1 VPIRSSHKSSPAVV
15 EVYTDGSA
23 SPNPGPGGWA
33 AVVVEAGRRRDLSG
47 GEARTTNNRME
58 LRAALE
64 ALRALPRSKLIRLHT
79 DSQYLRLGI
88 TEYLAYWQHAG
99 WKTRARQPVANQDLW
114 QALVE
119 ALAGRTVTWVWVR
132 GHAGNPLNEAADQLA
147 QKGASRY
154 RQSPAASRPAA
165 GGCDAYLGA
174 SASPRHARW
183 AAVLACH
190 GATTAGSGEVSG
202 ATANA
207 LILHAAL
214 YALRHSAGEA
224 PLTVHAS
231 ARYLVDGATHSLQR
245 WRTNGWRTTT
255 GGAVRHRELWEAI
268 AQLIAKGEV
277 RWVWEASSSLL
288 EEAEGIAAGRRGK
301 AELKQD

>member
-1 VPIRSSHKSSPAVV
+1 MPIRSPRKNPPAVV
-15 EVYTDGSA
+15 EIYTDGSA

-47 GEARTTNNRME
+47 GEAHTTNNRME

-64 ALRALPRSKLIRLHT
+64 ALQVLPRSKQIRVHT

-88 TEYLAYWQHAG
+88 TEYLADWERTG

-119 ALAGRTVTWVWVR
+119 ALAGRKVTWVWVR

-147 QKGASRY
+147 QK
-154 RQSPAASRPAA
+154 AASHHRQPPGAARAHA
-165 GGCDAYLGA
+165 GGCNAYLGA
-174 SASPRHARW
+174 SASSLHARW
-183 AAVLACH
+183 AAVLECR
-190 GATTAGSGEVSG
+190 GAKTAASGEVSG
-202 ATANA
+202 STANA

-214 YALRHSAGEA
+214 YVLRHSAHDT

-231 ARYLVDGATHSLQR
+231 ARYLVDGVAHSLGR
-245 WRTNGWRTTT
+245 WRTNGWRTTA
-255 GGAVRHRELWEAI
+255 GSPVRHRELWEAI
-268 AQLIAKGEV
+268 AQSIAKREV

-288 EEAEGIAAGRRGK
+288 EEAESLAAGRRGK
-301 AELKQD
+301 RL

>member
-1 VPIRSSHKSSPAVV
+1 MPIRSPHKSSPAVV

-33 AVVVEAGRRRDLSG
+33 AVVVEAGRQRELSG
-47 GEARTTNNRME
+47 DEAHTTNNRME

-64 ALRALPRSKLIRLHT
+64 ALRALPRSKRIRVHT

-88 TEYLAYWQHAG
+88 TEYLASWQRAG

-132 GHAGNPLNEAADQLA
+132 GHSGNPLNEAADQLA
-147 QKGASRY
+147 QK
-154 RQSPAASRPAA
+154 AASRHRQPPAA
-165 GGCDAYLGA
+165 ARAHASGCDAYLGA

-183 AAVLACH
+183 AAVLARH
-190 GATTAGSGEVSG
+190 GATTAGSGEVPG

-214 YALRHSAGEA
+214 YALRHSPGEA

-268 AQLIAKGEV
+268 ADLVAKREV

-288 EEAEGIAAGRRGK
+288 EDAEGIATGRRGK
-301 AELKQD
+301 AAPRKD